1 MPIRAV
7 ALRVNGARQTGVFD
21 RLVSAAVPFVP
32 DPIVRRLGAPYV
44 AGTTLDDALR
54 TVAALRAEGLEAT
67 LDILGEHVADR
78 VAASAAADAYVETLD
93 ALERRGL
100 ESHLSVKLSGLGYGL
115 GLDVA
120 GEGVERIVRRAE
132 ELGSFVRLDMEDS
145 SMTDD
150 TLTLYRRLRAAGHE
164 RVGVVLQARLWRTP
178 ADVEALSPLAPS
190 VRLCKGIYLEPPT
203 VGLQDGEAIR
213 RSFAVVLRRLLR
225 GGSHV
230 ALATHDE
237 ALVVDA
243 LDALAEAGAGPERF
257 EFQTLLGV
265 RADLAR
271 LLARD
276 HRVRVYVPFGVDSFA
291 YAQRRLRENPQIA
304 GYVARDVIRD
314 TARAACALADHR
326 RGGEGP

>member
-7 ALRVNGARQTGVFD
+7 AERVNGARQTGAFD

-32 DPIVRRLGAPYV
+32 EPIVRRLGAPYV

-54 TVAALRAEGLEAT
+54 TVTALRADGLEAT

-78 VAASAAADAYVETLD
+78 AAASAAAEAYVETLE

-100 ESHLSVKLSGLGYGL
+100 ESNISVKLSGLGYGL

-120 GEGVERIVRRAE
+120 AAGVERIVRRAE

-150 TLTLYRRLRAAGHE
+150 TLALYRRLRAAGHE
-164 RVGVVLQARLWRTP
+164 RVGVVLQARLWRTA
-178 ADVEALSPLAPS
+178 ADVEALAPLTPS

-203 VGLQDGEAIR
+203 VALQDREAIR
-213 RSFAVVLRRLLR
+213 RSFAALLRRLLH

-243 LDALAEAGAGPERF
+243 LDAVAEAGAGPERF

-314 TARAACALADHR
+314 TARAVCALADQR